1 LYCHFLPAST
11 LQVSSVT
18 VYNSIKIFTLMTSL
32 FDDVIIFFNEKS
44 TVEIGLKD
52 SEEVKMEK
60 ITIYLH
66 RRVRKMYA
74 YL

>member
-1 LYCHFLPAST
+1 
-11 LQVSSVT
+11 
-18 VYNSIKIFTLMTSL
+18 MTSL